1 MKKLI
6 LLFTI
11 VCAGQLYGMEAK
23 QKMGALG
30 TLPRDIRNE
39 IVNTALATSNNL
51 DEAISMIQKLSTLY
65 NVRYDNLNDFKRLVH
80 LLADK
85 FGMSTLEIASK
96 FDTKT
101 AKEYSTLGN
110 LLMQSIIFS
119 ESDKITEL
127 ISRGADVNLSEK
139 KFLLGED
146 GYYRSLETPLSWAKG
161 IKYMPCEELAHKKTI
176 EILIKA
182 GAK

>member
-11 VCAGQLYGMEAK
+11 VCAGQLYGMEAE

-30 TLPRDIRNE
+30 TLPQDIRNE
-39 IVNTALATSNNL
+39 IVNTALATSNNP
-51 DEAISMIQKLSTLY
+51 DEAISMIQKLSTFY
-65 NVRYDNLNDFKRLVH
+65 NVPYDNLNDFKRLVH

-101 AKEYSTLGN
+101 AKEYSMLGN
-110 LLMQSIIFS
+110 LLMQNIIFS
-119 ESDKITEL
+119 KSDEITEL
-127 ISRGADVNLSEK
+127 ISKGADVNLSETK
-139 KFLLGED
+139 SLLGKD

-161 IKYMPCEELAHKKTI
+161 IKYMPYAELAHKKTI